1 MQDEQI
7 VQLYWNRDQSA
18 IAQTQI
24 KYSAYLTKI
33 AMNILADRQDSE
45 ESINDTYLAA
55 WNSMPPQ
62 KPSVLSVY
70 LSRLTRRISI
80 DIFRRRTSQKRQGS
94 QYAISLSELDETVSG
109 GTTPEEE
116 VESAQLAQTIS
127 DFLRTLPAD
136 ERNTFIGRYY
146 YMDSLKDV
154 AAYCG
159 MGEAKAKSM
168 LYRTRQK
175 LKLYLEK
182 EGYTV

>member
-7 VQLYWNRDQSA
+7 VQLYWDRDQTA
-18 IAQTQI
+18 VTETQT
-24 KYSAYLTKI
+24 KYGAYLTKI

-45 ESINDTYLAA
+45 ESVNDTYLAA

-80 DIFRRRTSQKRQGS
+80 DLYRRRSARKRQGN
-94 QYAISLSELDETVSG
+94 QYALSLSELDETVSG

-116 VESAQLAQTIS
+116 VETAYLAEVIS
-127 DFLRTLPAD
+127 RFLRSLSED

-146 YMDSLKDV
+146 YLDPLKDV

-168 LYRTRQK
+168 LHRTRQK
-175 LKLYLEK
+175 LKAFLEK